1 MHAARDD
8 RPPPPLSRLLACQP
22 RHDRPPHRATAVA
35 QPARNAHVAHPLPP
49 RWRPQEDVADFLGDE
64 GKANE
69 VIQEWQERYQK
80 YKLMEAHLGRR
91 REEIKVKIPDITGTR
106 ELVEHIIKKRD
117 ENEDVETNF
126 QLSDTVYANA
136 VIKEPTNVCL
146 WLGANVMVEYPIDDA
161 FELLTENRDNATVN
175 LKSVDEDI
183 QFLRDQITTTEVNIA
198 RIFNW
203 DVMNR

>member
-1 MHAARDD
+1 VGA
-8 RPPPPLSRLLACQP
+8 
-22 RHDRPPHRATAVA
+22 
-35 QPARNAHVAHPLPP
+35 
-49 RWRPQEDVADFLGDE
+49 FLGDE
-64 GKANE
+64 QSANT

-80 YKLMEAHLGRR
+80 YKLMEAHLNRR
-91 REEIKVKIPDITGTR
+91 REEIKKKIPDITGTR

-117 ENEDVETNF
+117 ESEDVETNF

-161 FELLTENRDNATVN
+161 FELLTENRDNAHVN

-198 RIFNW
+198 RIFNY
-203 DVMNR
+203 DVMQRRKKKESGGETSGGAEGGD

>member
-1 MHAARDD
+1 MGA
-8 RPPPPLSRLLACQP
+8 
-22 RHDRPPHRATAVA
+22 
-35 QPARNAHVAHPLPP
+35 
-49 RWRPQEDVADFLGDE
+49 FLGDE
-64 GKANE
+64 QSANT

-80 YKLMEAHLGRR
+80 YKLMEAHLNRR
-91 REEIKVKIPDITGTR
+91 REEIKRKIPDINGTR

-117 ENEDVETNF
+117 ESEPVETNF

-161 FELLTENRDNATVN
+161 FQLLTENRDNAQVN

-198 RIFNW
+198 RIFNY
-203 DVMNR
+203 DVMQRRKKKEAGGGADAGEE

>member
-1 MHAARDD
+1 MR
-8 RPPPPLSRLLACQP
+8 C
-22 RHDRPPHRATAVA
+22 RA
-35 QPARNAHVAHPLPP
+35 
-49 RWRPQEDVADFLGDE
+49 QEDVGGFLGDE
-64 GKANE
+64 QSANT

-80 YKLMEAHLGRR
+80 YKLMEAHLNRR
-91 REEIKVKIPDITGTR
+91 RQDIKKKIPDITGTR

-117 ENEDVETNF
+117 ESEAVETNF

-161 FELLTENRDNATVN
+161 FQLLTENRDNAHVN

-198 RIFNW
+198 RIFNY
-203 DVMNR
+203 DVMQRRKKKEAGGGADADEE

>member
-1 MHAARDD
+1 MGA
-8 RPPPPLSRLLACQP
+8 
-22 RHDRPPHRATAVA
+22 
-35 QPARNAHVAHPLPP
+35 
-49 RWRPQEDVADFLGDE
+49 FLGDE
-64 GKANE
+64 QSANT

-80 YKLMEAHLGRR
+80 YKLMEAHLNRR
-91 REEIKVKIPDITGTR
+91 RDEIKKKIPDITGTR

-117 ENEDVETNF
+117 ESEDVETNF

-161 FELLTENRDNATVN
+161 FQLLTENRDNAHVN

-198 RIFNW
+198 RIFNY
-203 DVMNR
+203 DVMQRRKKKEAGGGADGSEE

>member
-1 MHAARDD
+1 MGA
-8 RPPPPLSRLLACQP
+8 
-22 RHDRPPHRATAVA
+22 
-35 QPARNAHVAHPLPP
+35 
-49 RWRPQEDVADFLGDE
+49 FLGDE
-64 GKANE
+64 QSANT

-80 YKLMEAHLGRR
+80 YKLMEAHLNRR
-91 REEIKVKIPDITGTR
+91 REEIKKKIPDITGTR

-117 ENEDVETNF
+117 ESEDVETNF

-161 FELLTENRDNATVN
+161 FELLTENRDNAHVN

-198 RIFNW
+198 RIFNY
-203 DVMNR
+203 DVMQRRKKKESGGETSGGAEGGD

>member
-1 MHAARDD
+1 M
-8 RPPPPLSRLLACQP
+8 
-22 RHDRPPHRATAVA
+22 
-35 QPARNAHVAHPLPP
+35 
-49 RWRPQEDVADFLGDE
+49 
-64 GKANE
+64 
-69 VIQEWQERYQK
+69 
-80 YKLMEAHLGRR
+80 
-91 REEIKVKIPDITGTR
+91 
-106 ELVEHIIKKRD
+106 
-117 ENEDVETNF
+117 TNCLCF
-126 QLSDTVYANA
+126 FDSVYANA

-203 DVMNR
+203 DVMNRRKKKEAGIVDDEPDK

>member
-1 MHAARDD
+1 MGA
-8 RPPPPLSRLLACQP
+8 
-22 RHDRPPHRATAVA
+22 
-35 QPARNAHVAHPLPP
+35 
-49 RWRPQEDVADFLGDE
+49 FLGDE
-64 GKANE
+64 QSANT

-80 YKLMEAHLGRR
+80 YKLMEAHLNRR
-91 REEIKVKIPDITGTR
+91 REEIKKKIPDITGTR

-117 ENEDVETNF
+117 ESEDVETNF

-161 FELLTENRDNATVN
+161 FELLTENRDNAHVN

-198 RIFNW
+198 RIFNY
-203 DVMNR
+203 DVMQRRKKKEAGGGADADEE

>member
-1 MHAARDD
+1 MGA
-8 RPPPPLSRLLACQP
+8 
-22 RHDRPPHRATAVA
+22 
-35 QPARNAHVAHPLPP
+35 
-49 RWRPQEDVADFLGDE
+49 FLGDE
-64 GKANE
+64 QSTNT

-80 YKLMEAHLGRR
+80 YKLMEAHLNRR
-91 REEIKVKIPDITGTR
+91 REEIKKKIPDITGTR

-117 ENEDVETNF
+117 ESEDVETNF

-161 FELLTENRDNATVN
+161 FELLTENRDNAHVN

-198 RIFNW
+198 RIFNY
-203 DVMNR
+203 DVMQRRKKKESGGETSGGAEGGD